1 MREQKFKSQLNPVL
15 HEIWLVT
22 LFVKRPSYLLIY
34 LIFQQKVAN
43 SSLSSFSNETP
54 GYATLQPTLPSEDGG
69 DYSKLELWISKNC
82 IYCFF
87 MNKVYDSYLFTIHY
101 LWCLKMNHLDT
112 YMFAWHLAYRNV
124 FENNI

>member
-1 MREQKFKSQLNPVL
+1 MVHRDQVKGHIQEYEPNYAWTEIQSQLNPVL

-34 LIFQQKVAN
+34 LIFQQKVAK

-54 GYATLQPTLPSEDGG
+54 GYATLQPTSPSEDGG

-82 IYCFF
+82 I
-87 MNKVYDSYLFTIHY
+87 NWT
-101 LWCLKMNHLDT
+101 
-112 YMFAWHLAYRNV
+112 
-124 FENNI
+124 